1 MSKRKNKGKK
11 DSRFYVYEWFNVES
25 GEVFYVGKGCGYR
38 YKSIEGRN
46 NYFLNYY
53 NKYKCDVRKIKENL
67 TEQEAFDNEIIKIK
81 EYKSKGQYKCNLS
94 SGGEG
99 CTYEKDTRNYI
110 IQKLT
115 ALYNLRGAM
124 DDMPNE
130 AEYEPKNL
138 KHKTYDEL
146 INMYYDYYNFKQD
159 FDTYMDS
166 GIEEELTYQEFNMK
180 SHETKMLIDIMLKD
194 YSSKNHEYKKLF
206 RLKNKNKIILESYN
220 VDFDKMLNDIL
231 SEYDFFREIL
241 YNVFYTLKYIKSL
254 AQIPSFPIKIKSFV
268 FKDGKLHIKLRTL
281 EIQKDFRQELE
292 LQNII
297 GDLIINKDFTLAD
310 SLVYNINIAEIIQ

>member
-1 MSKRKNKGKK
+1 MSKRNNKGKK
-11 DSRFYVYEWFNVES
+11 DTRFYVYEWFNIES

-81 EYKSKGQYKCNLS
+81 EYKSKGQCKCNLS

-99 CTYEKDTRNYI
+99 CTYEKYTRNYI

-124 DDMPNE
+124 DNMPNE

-231 SEYDFFREIL
+231 CEYDFFKEVL

-292 LQNII
+292 LQNIV

-310 SLVYNINIAEIIQ
+310 SLIYNMNIAEILQ